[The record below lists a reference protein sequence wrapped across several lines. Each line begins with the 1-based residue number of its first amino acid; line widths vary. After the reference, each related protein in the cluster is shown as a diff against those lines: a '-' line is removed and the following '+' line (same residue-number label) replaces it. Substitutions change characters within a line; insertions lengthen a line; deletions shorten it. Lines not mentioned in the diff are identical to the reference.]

1 VIELDDVR
9 RAAARLDGVAHRTP
23 AISSRTLDDRAG
35 ARVYLKAEN
44 LQRVGAFKFRGAYN
58 AIASLSDA
66 ERDRGVAAVSSGNHA
81 QAVALAAR
89 LLGTHATILMPEDA
103 PPNKRAATH
112 GYGAE
117 VIGFDRYAV
126 QRDELLDELVASR
139 GLVAVHPYENPS
151 VQAGQGTLALELLEQ
166 AAPLDAV
173 LVPIGGGGLIS
184 GVATAIKAV
193 SPDTRVIGV
202 QPEAGDDARRSLAA
216 GRRVELPVPRT
227 ICDGQQAPIGDNTW
241 AVIRE
246 RVNEVVVASDAE
258 IVAAMVF
265 AFERL
270 KLVIE
275 PSGASALAALLA
287 GRVETGP
294 DMRIGVVLTGG
305 NVSAERFRE
314 LTDESRRSAGSNP

>member
-1 VIELDDVR
+1 MIELDDVR
-9 RAAARLDGVAHRTP
+9 QAAARLDGVAHRTP
-23 AISSRTLDDRAG
+23 ALSSRTLDERAG

-58 AIASLSDA
+58 AIASLSPA

-89 LLGTHATILMPEDA
+89 LLGTQATILMPEDA
-103 PPNKRAATH
+103 PANKLAATR

-126 QRDELLDELVASR
+126 QRDELLDELVTTR
-139 GLVAVHPYENPS
+139 GLVAVHPYEDPR

-166 AAPLDAV
+166 AGPLDAV

-184 GVATAIKAV
+184 GVATAVKALAA
-193 SPDTRVIGV
+193 DTRVIGV
-202 QPEAGDDARRSLAA
+202 QPQTGDDARRSLAA
-216 GRRVELPVPRT
+216 GHRVELPVPRT
-227 ICDGQQAPIGDNTW
+227 ICDGQQAPIGENTW
-241 AVIRE
+241 AVIHE
-246 RVNEVVVASDAE
+246 RVDDVVVASDAE
-258 IVAAMVF
+258 TVAAMVF

-275 PSGASALAALLA
+275 PSGACALAALLA
-287 GRVETGP
+287 GRVAIAP
-294 DMRIGVVLTGG
+294 DMRIGVVITGG
-305 NVSAERFRE
+305 NVSPERFGE
-314 LTDESRRSAGSNP
+314 LTDELRRAERSHP

>member
-23 AISSRTLDDRAG
+23 ALSSRTLDERAG

-58 AIASLSDA
+58 AIASLSA
-66 ERDRGVAAVSSGNHA
+66 GERDRGVAAVSSGNHA

-89 LLGTHATILMPEDA
+89 LLGTQATILMPEDA
-103 PPNKRAATH
+103 PANKLAATR

-126 QRDELLDELVASR
+126 QRDELLDELVTTR
-139 GLVAVHPYENPS
+139 GLVAVHPYEDPR

-166 AAPLDAV
+166 AGPLDAV

-184 GVATAIKAV
+184 GVATAVKALA
-193 SPDTRVIGV
+193 PDTRVIGV
-202 QPEAGDDARRSLAA
+202 QPETGDDARRSLAA

-241 AVIRE
+241 AVIHE
-246 RVNEVVVASDAE
+246 RVDDVVVASDAE
-258 IVAAMVF
+258 TVAAMVF

-275 PSGASALAALLA
+275 PSGACALAALLA
-287 GRVETGP
+287 GRVATAP
-294 DMRIGVVLTGG
+294 DMRVGVVITGG
-305 NVSAERFRE
+305 NVSPERFGE
-314 LTDESRRSAGSNP
+314 LTDESGRARRSDP